1 MGGGGRPPRQ
11 HPAPAGLLMDPLTL
25 EVVQH
30 SLAGIAEEMGAT
42 LRRTARSPNITERED
57 ASCAL
62 TTPAGELCGQ
72 AEHIPVHLGAMPASV
87 AAALEEFPNLA
98 EGDAVL
104 LNDPFAGGT
113 HLNDLTLVSPVLDD
127 GVLLGFVANR
137 AHHADVGG
145 KVPGSMP
152 GDSTDV
158 YQEGLRLPPVLAW
171 RAGIP
176 RDTVLKVIAAN
187 SRTPAERWG
196 DLLAQAGANSVGAAR
211 LRARA

>member
-1 MGGGGRPPRQ
+1 MGSRGRSPRQ
-11 HPAPAGLLMDPLTL
+11 PPAPAGPLMDPLTL

-62 TTPAGELCGQ
+62 TTPAGEMCAQ

-87 AAALEEFPNLA
+87 AAALEEFPDLA

-113 HLNDLTLVSPVLDD
+113 HLNDLTLVSPVFDD
-127 GVLLGFVANR
+127 ETRLGYVANR
-137 AHHADVGG
+137 AHHA
-145 KVPGSMP
+145 
-152 GDSTDV
+152 
-158 YQEGLRLPPVLAW
+158 
-171 RAGIP
+171 
-176 RDTVLKVIAAN
+176 
-187 SRTPAERWG
+187 
-196 DLLAQAGANSVGAAR
+196 
-211 LRARA
+211 

>member
-1 MGGGGRPPRQ
+1 
-11 HPAPAGLLMDPLTL
+11 MDPLTL
-25 EVVQH
+25 EVVRH

-104 LNDPFAGGT
+104 LNDPSTAEAFLGVLFAGA
-113 HLNDLTLVSPVLDD
+113 S
-127 GVLLGFVANR
+127 A
-137 AHHADVGG
+137 
-145 KVPGSMP
+145 
-152 GDSTDV
+152 
-158 YQEGLRLPPVLAW
+158 
-171 RAGIP
+171 
-176 RDTVLKVIAAN
+176 
-187 SRTPAERWG
+187 
-196 DLLAQAGANSVGAAR
+196 
-211 LRARA
+211 LRAIHTPLAPP